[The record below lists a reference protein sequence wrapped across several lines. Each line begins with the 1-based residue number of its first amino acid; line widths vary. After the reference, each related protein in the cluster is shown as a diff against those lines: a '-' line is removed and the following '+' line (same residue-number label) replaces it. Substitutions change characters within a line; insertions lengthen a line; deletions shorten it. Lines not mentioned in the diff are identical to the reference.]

1 MLTDQDK
8 KEITSLFSNAFAQGV
23 NELIAPGMS
32 RMLEDMDDIKERLGN
47 VEIRLGNV
55 EIRLGQVETR
65 VDSLEEIVE
74 SHSEQFSIINKNL
87 DILIEGFGLD
97 KEKIEDHEER
107 ITKIEVQMAL

>member
-74 SHSEQFSIINKNL
+74 SHSEQFSIMHLRRIPRACPWMNA
-87 DILIEGFGLD
+87 ILVTYKYL
-97 KEKIEDHEER
+97 H
-107 ITKIEVQMAL
+107 

>member
-47 VEIRLGNV
+47 VEIRLG
-55 EIRLGQVETR
+55 QVETR
-65 VDSLEEIVE
+65 VGSLEEIVE
-74 SHSEQFSIINKNL
+74 SHSEQFSIMHLRRIPRACPWMNA
-87 DILIEGFGLD
+87 ILVTYKYL
-97 KEKIEDHEER
+97 H
-107 ITKIEVQMAL
+107 

>member
-55 EIRLGQVETR
+55 ETQLGNVEIRLGQVETR
-65 VDSLEEIVE
+65 VGSLEEIVE
-74 SHSEQFSIINKNL
+74 SHSEQFSIMHLRRIPRACPWMNA
-87 DILIEGFGLD
+87 ILVTYKYL
-97 KEKIEDHEER
+97 H
-107 ITKIEVQMAL
+107 